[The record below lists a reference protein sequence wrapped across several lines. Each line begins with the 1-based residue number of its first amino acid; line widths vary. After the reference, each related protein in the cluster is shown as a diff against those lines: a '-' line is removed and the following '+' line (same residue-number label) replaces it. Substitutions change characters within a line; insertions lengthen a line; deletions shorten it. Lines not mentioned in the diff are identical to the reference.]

1 MRKIIFEENKAKC
14 PECGSIIEVNFL
26 GLYPSRCKNCN
37 TELNVTIDD
46 PSMVS
51 RSYNSKP
58 YFIGFFVLIFLS
70 AIITNHPLEEHKN
83 EIKQAIQERV
93 DNEMLDYFVGAL
105 GNLLLDGVIEYQ
117 NLLIFSLTLDNKKT
131 YMTIGIFG
139 QVFILTED

>member
-1 MRKIIFEENKAKC
+1 MIQIL
-14 PECGSIIEVNFL
+14 FL
-26 GLYPSRCKNCN
+26 
-37 TELNVTIDD
+37 I
-46 PSMVS
+46 
-51 RSYNSKP
+51 
-58 YFIGFFVLIFLS
+58 
-70 AIITNHPLEEHKN
+70 AIITNPPLEEHKN